1 MLTSGVG
8 LAGLLISPLFFP
20 SILYGMPRI
29 PGASPADTRPKPSPA
44 ENSDP
49 LSWVPEE
56 RHRPGF
62 ESG

>member
-29 PGASPADTRPKPSPA
+29 PGVNPEGTPPEPSQVEDP
-44 ENSDP
+44 DP